1 MKISLKPAVT
11 LATAIAFSQLGV
23 QIGCAADI
31 PAASAKAPAHQA
43 APVVIARKVSF
54 TPLDLAK
61 YQRLEAASRSL
72 RKAGSDDAQSW
83 VIIGV
88 AAVLVT
94 GVIAY
99 TNLYR
104 GAAAGGGGGG
114 Y

>member
-1 MKISLKPAVT
+1 MKISIKSAVT
-11 LATAIAFSQLGV
+11 LATAVAFSQLGV
-23 QIGCAADI
+23 QASCAADI
-31 PAASAKAPAHQA
+31 PAAPAKAPVIQA
-43 APVVIARKVSF
+43 APVVIVRKASF
-54 TPLDLAK
+54 TALDLAK
-61 YQRLEAASRSL
+61 YKRLDAASRSL

-104 GAAAGGGGGG
+104 GAAAGGGSGG